1 MDSAATTASTAAMEA
16 GDTQTGTS
24 YRSAV
29 SVFAAMPARMAASP
43 GCR

>member
-1 MDSAATTASTAAMEA
+1 MNT
-16 GDTQTGTS
+16 GDAQTGTS

-29 SVFAAMPARMAASP
+29 SIFAATPARITASP

>member
-1 MDSAATTASTAAMEA
+1 MKA
-16 GDTQTGTS
+16 GDIQTGAS

-29 SVFAAMPARMAASP
+29 SIFAATPARITASP